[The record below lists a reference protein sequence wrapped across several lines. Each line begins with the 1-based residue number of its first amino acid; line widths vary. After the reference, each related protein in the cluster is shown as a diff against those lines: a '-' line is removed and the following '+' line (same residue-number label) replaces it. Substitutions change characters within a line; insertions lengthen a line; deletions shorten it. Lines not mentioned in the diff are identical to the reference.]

1 MPGGGRREARDIQ
14 VGVRRPRPRSDR
26 SRTEVGRSGLK
37 ATTGISRCVSGKTRL
52 LNIAYWH
59 RGLDV
64 ETTTWSRGSCNW
76 DRAGVI
82 LASLIVR
89 VRLCVGVSVWLCDSS
104 V

>member
-64 ETTTWSRGSCNW
+64 ETTTWSRGSC
-76 DRAGVI
+76 RVRLIPI
-82 LASLIVR
+82 LASDRARAFVR
-89 VRLCVGVSVWLCDSS
+89 RCVGLVM
-104 V
+104 